1 MQTFQQRY
9 CSGTFFLRNWY
20 LWKRIYSLDN
30 SLNNFDD
37 LGNHQITWNAAIEK
51 HVDDLMFRYSKLN
64 TMLLD
69 SQVFV
74 FFFHSLVL
82 MDGQY

>member
-1 MQTFQQRY
+1 MQV
-9 CSGTFFLRNWY
+9 SM
-20 LWKRIYSLDN
+20 
-30 SLNNFDD
+30 NNFID

-64 TMLLD
+64 TILLD

-74 FFFHSLVL
+74 FFLSFAGF
-82 MDGQY
+82 DGQF